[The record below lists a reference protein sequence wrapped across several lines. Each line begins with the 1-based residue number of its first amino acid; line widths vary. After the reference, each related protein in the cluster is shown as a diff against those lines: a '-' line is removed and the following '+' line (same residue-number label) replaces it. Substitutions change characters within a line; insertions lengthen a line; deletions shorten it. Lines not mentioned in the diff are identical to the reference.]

1 MVIIIVIV
9 GIRGTI
15 KDFWMTYIYF
25 AIYTINIII
34 DSYIRKSIY
43 RSIGARLN

>member
-1 MVIIIVIV
+1 MVIIIVVV
-9 GIRGTI
+9 GIRGII

-25 AIYTINIII
+25 AIYTIDIII

-43 RSIGARLN
+43 RSITAQLN

>member
-1 MVIIIVIV
+1 MVVVVVMV

-15 KDFWMTYIYF
+15 EDFWMTYVYF
-25 AIYTINIII
+25 AIYAMDVII
-34 DSYIRKSIY
+34 DSYIRKSIC